1 MNNVFKILDEIGKD
15 SSRTAKEKL
24 LKENINNDDLKKVL
38 YYTFNPYLIFG
49 IGARTFKN
57 VQGASE
63 FDNLFDMLDYVLKNN
78 TGTDETK
85 LKVNKFISNQSEE
98 DQGWIKKILLKD
110 LKIGISD
117 KTINKIWKN
126 FIPTFNVMLARKYF
140 DNENKVKGDFII
152 TTKLDGIRCVI
163 LKENGLIKIISRQG
177 KIFEGLTEIEKEA
190 VQLPDNMVYD
200 GEILAENTEGL
211 DSKTLYRKTMNLATK
226 KGIKI
231 GLIHNCFDI
240 VPIDEFKKG
249 ESKDKC
255 IDRKNKLHKIFSG
268 LNLRHIIEVPILYV
282 GDDKNRITEL
292 LNKAISQ
299 DQEGV
304 MVNLAD
310 KTYKCK
316 RTDVILKVKKFNDAD
331 VRVID
336 IIEGTGKNINKLG
349 AIKIQFTYNDKIY
362 TCDCG
367 SGFNDK
373 ERLKY
378 WENPNLLINKIVT
391 IGYFEISKNQKG
403 SYGLRFPTWKGI
415 IRNDK
420 DEISMY

>member
-15 SSRTAKEKL
+15 SSRTVKEKL
-24 LKENINNDDLKKVL
+24 LKENVNNDDLKKVL

-49 IGARTFKN
+49 IGAKTFKN
-57 VQGASE
+57 VQGDSE
-63 FDNLFDMLDYVLKNN
+63 FNNLFDMLDYVLKNN

-85 LKVNKFISNQSEE
+85 LKVNKFISSQVEE
-98 DQGWIKKILLKD
+98 DQEWIKRILLKD

-117 KTINKIWKN
+117 KTINKIWKDL
-126 FIPTFNVMLARKYF
+126 IPTFDVMLAKKYF
-140 DNENKVKGDFII
+140 DNKNKVNSKFII

-163 LKENGLIKIISRQG
+163 LKENGQIKIISRQG
-177 KIFEGLTEIEKEA
+177 KIFEGLNEIEKEA
-190 VQLPDNMVYD
+190 AQLPDNMVYD
-200 GEILAENTEGL
+200 GEILADNTEGL

-240 VPIDEFKKG
+240 IPIDEFKKG
-249 ESKDKC
+249 ESKDIC
-255 IDRKNKLHKIFSG
+255 INRKNELHKIFNELS
-268 LNLRHIIEVPILYV
+268 LKHIIEVPMLYV
-282 GDDKNRITEL
+282 GNDKNKITEL

-316 RTDVILKVKKFNDAD
+316 RTDVILKVKKMQSCDCK
-331 VRVID
+331 VIGFE
-336 IIEGTGKNINKLG
+336 EGTGRLQETLG
-349 AIKIQFTYNDKIY
+349 AILINYKDNVVKV
-362 TCDCG
+362 G
-367 SGFNDK
+367 SGYSDEDRKDIWNNRD
-373 ERLKY
+373 
-378 WENPNLLINKIVT
+378 NLLGKIIEVQ
-391 IGYFEISKNQKG
+391 YFEETENQNDD
-403 SYGLRFPTWKGI
+403 SLSLRFPVFLR

-420 DEISMY
+420 TEPSYF

>member
-1 MNNVFKILDEIGKD
+1 MNDVFKILDEIGKD

-49 IGARTFKN
+49 IGAKTFKN
-57 VQGASE
+57 VQGDSE
-63 FDNLFDMLDYVLKNN
+63 FNNLFDMLDYVLKYN

-85 LKVNKFISNQSEE
+85 LKVNKFISSQVEE
-98 DQGWIKKILLKD
+98 DQEWIKRILLKD

-117 KTINKIWKN
+117 KTINKIWKD
-126 FIPTFNVMLARKYF
+126 FIPTFDVMLAKKYF
-140 DNENKVKGDFII
+140 DNENKVKGEFII

-163 LKENGLIKIISRQG
+163 MKENGQIKIISRQG
-177 KIFEGLTEIEKEA
+177 KIFEGLTEVEEEA
-190 VQLPDNMVYD
+190 KQLPDNMVYD
-200 GEILAENTEGL
+200 GEILADNTEGV

-226 KGIKI
+226 KGIKT

-240 VPIDEFKKG
+240 IPIDEFKKG
-249 ESKDKC
+249 ESKDAC
-255 IDRKNKLHKIFSG
+255 INRKNELHKIFNG
-268 LNLRHIIEVPILYV
+268 LSLKHIIEVPMLYV
-282 GDDKNRITEL
+282 GNNKNKITEL

-299 DQEGV
+299 DQEGI

-331 VRVID
+331 VRVVNMIK
-336 IIEGTGKNINKLG
+336 GTGKNINKLG
-349 AIKIQFTYNDKIY
+349 AITIEFIYKDKIY

-367 SGFNDK
+367 SGFSDE

-378 WENPNLLINKIVT
+378 WKNPELLMNKIVT

>member
-15 SSRTAKEKL
+15 SSRTVKEKL
-24 LKENINNDDLKKVL
+24 LKENVNNDDLKKVL

-49 IGARTFKN
+49 IGAKTFKN
-57 VQGASE
+57 VQGDSE
-63 FDNLFDMLDYVLKNN
+63 FNNLFDMLDYVLKNN

-85 LKVNKFISNQSEE
+85 LKVNKFISSQVEE
-98 DQGWIKKILLKD
+98 DQEWIKRILLKD

-282 GDDKNRITEL
+282 GDDKNKITEL

-316 RTDVILKVKKFNDAD
+316 RTDVILKVKKMQSCDCK
-331 VRVID
+331 VIGFE
-336 IIEGTGKNINKLG
+336 EGTGRLQETLG
-349 AIKIQFTYNDKIY
+349 AILINYKDNVVKV
-362 TCDCG
+362 G
-367 SGFNDK
+367 SGYSDEDRKDIWNNRD
-373 ERLKY
+373 
-378 WENPNLLINKIVT
+378 NLLGKIIEVQ
-391 IGYFEISKNQKG
+391 YFEETENQNDD
-403 SYGLRFPTWKGI
+403 SLSLRFPVFLR

-420 DEISMY
+420 TEPSYF